1 MPGTI
6 STRNSQATTSE
17 RGILL
22 WGEPWRAWLL
32 LLVGVCAVSAQSASS
47 LAFSVLMKPMTA
59 ALEIDRTTFASAM
72 SLRMLLMVLALA
84 LVGLATDKAGARAVL
99 VAGACVV
106 GLGTVGLALLPSS
119 AWLYPVMGA
128 IGPGQAAIGS
138 VAASALVVRHF
149 TVRRGWAVGILNGG
163 DNLLNSAV
171 PLLTAAILQRHGWR
185 AALVVV
191 GAAYLALAALVAL
204 VLRRDDGKEVRSP
217 KLASR
222 TDGETRKSPG
232 KAFWLLVLVYV
243 GIYAFI
249 TSVQL
254 HLHSY
259 LTDLGLSPIVAS
271 RVLSVQI
278 LVGALG
284 APLIGGA
291 AGRWGARPTLCV
303 TVGGL
308 AVGALLLWNVG
319 SNFGFLGWALFYGTV
334 NSGVVA
340 LLALALAE
348 LFGPAQIGR
357 WMGVAMSFCMGS
369 TMVANVYSAAMFDR
383 FGTYLPVWQGYSAL
397 MMALL
402 LPVAILTRWGDV
414 RAKTK

>member
-1 MPGTI
+1 
-6 STRNSQATTSE
+6 
-17 RGILL
+17 
-22 WGEPWRAWLL
+22 
-32 LLVGVCAVSAQSASS
+32 
-47 LAFSVLMKPMTA
+47 
-59 ALEIDRTTFASAM
+59 
-72 SLRMLLMVLALA
+72 
-84 LVGLATDKAGARAVL
+84 
-99 VAGACVV
+99 
-106 GLGTVGLALLPSS
+106 
-119 AWLYPVMGA
+119 
-128 IGPGQAAIGS
+128 
-138 VAASALVVRHF
+138 
-149 TVRRGWAVGILNGG
+149 
-163 DNLLNSAV
+163 
-171 PLLTAAILQRHGWR
+171 
-185 AALVVV
+185 
-191 GAAYLALAALVAL
+191 
-204 VLRRDDGKEVRSP
+204 
-217 KLASR
+217 
-222 TDGETRKSPG
+222 
-232 KAFWLLVLVYV
+232 
-243 GIYAFI
+243 
-249 TSVQL
+249 
-254 HLHSY
+254 
-259 LTDLGLSPIVAS
+259 
-271 RVLSVQI
+271 VLSVQI